1 MDALSRE
8 ERSKIE
14 YIALLREMIVG
25 FRRQLFQNFE
35 LMMGR
40 PSERVWALALFH
52 MRRRLSVIL
61 NARIENALPMPMV
74 DMQMRRDTVRELLAV
89 RDAYRTTAGLP
100 PINRETVDTIFDTV
114 MRPFVQSIPDEVAPH
129 VLAGLCGVC
138 LYGDVEVVFQPCRHA
153 CICNQCFGRLRP
165 SGGTDALDDTDA
177 TRKCI
182 ICRDTFESTE
192 QLLPAQLAAL
202 RAGNRVND
210 RSGNPII
217 MNS

>member
-1 MDALSRE
+1 
-8 ERSKIE
+8 
-14 YIALLREMIVG
+14 MIVG

-40 PSERVWALALFH
+40 SSERVWALALFH

-61 NARIENALPMPMV
+61 NARIETALPMPMV
-74 DMQMRRDTVRELLAV
+74 DMQMRRDTVRELMAV

-100 PINRETVDTIFDTV
+100 PINRETIDTIFDTV

-129 VLAGLCGVC
+129 VLPGLCGVC

-153 CICNQCFGRLRP
+153 CICNQCFERIRP
-165 SGGTDALDDTDA
+165 SGRDWTK
-177 TRKCI
+177 KCI
-182 ICRDTFESTE
+182 ICRSVFTSTE
-192 QLLPAQLAAL
+192 QLLPEQLAAL
-202 RAGNRVND
+202 RAGNIAND
-210 RSGNPII
+210 GSGNPII